1 MCLSEHCPTCG
12 AEFLPSLTFFP
23 TPQRV
28 AKSRVSVC
36 IQGETNALKNPMGN
50 VLCGVK
56 ISFKNKANAHCIP
69 SLGGCVH
76 RRPEGILK
84 EREGK
89 KDTEQCLKYNMKLE
103 TRRASSRADCLQK
116 FTFLL

>member
-1 MCLSEHCPTCG
+1 
-12 AEFLPSLTFFP
+12 
-23 TPQRV
+23 
-28 AKSRVSVC
+28 
-36 IQGETNALKNPMGN
+36 MGN

-89 KDTEQCLKYNMKLE
+89 KDTE
-103 TRRASSRADCLQK
+103 
-116 FTFLL
+116 